1 MDYYKILNVSSDASL
16 KEIEQAY
23 KDLSSFY
30 NPENN
35 VSKNALKRYREV
47 NEAYKV
53 LSEIKQREMYDK
65 FHLNDLKEEEKEER
79 EFIGIKS
86 YLNSSSVFSYG
97 DEIVSKESVN
107 DIYLEVKLPYL
118 YYLCGSEYTFGY
130 SKEVLTY
137 LDKDCPNC
145 KGKGKVRKDN
155 KVCVCPNCKGKGKDS
170 SKSVIEEKITVEC
183 NGQEVMI
190 DKDEYKIFVKF
201 DFFDKDFYRVEN
213 NEIFIDYVV
222 SEEDYQNGIDFTL
235 KKDDFTLMIN
245 SVSFSN
251 ITYTFLDK
259 IIHYNFILNK
269 YAGKDIEAY
278 LLTNEKLIYLN
289 LNDFSYSSISD
300 KEHTYKLNVDSNLLT
315 LEGLGTKGYNDKNGN
330 LIVHVINVKNEIDTK
345 LFFNKKIK
353 KVSALLFKLKGSY
366 NNHFFKSN
374 KEYDYDDKY
383 IYLPSKAYKLASKNY
398 LVFRII
404 YSLLYLIIPC
414 VLYFIMGF
422 NLAFVIVTLAFFAIY
437 LIAINLLMEVKV

>member
-155 KVCVCPNCKGKGKDS
+155 KVCLCPNCKGKGKDS

-235 KKDDFTLMIN
+235 KKDDFTLMII

-251 ITYTFLDK
+251 IT
-259 IIHYNFILNK
+259 
-269 YAGKDIEAY
+269 
-278 LLTNEKLIYLN
+278 
-289 LNDFSYSSISD
+289 
-300 KEHTYKLNVDSNLLT
+300 
-315 LEGLGTKGYNDKNGN
+315 
-330 LIVHVINVKNEIDTK
+330 
-345 LFFNKKIK
+345 
-353 KVSALLFKLKGSY
+353 
-366 NNHFFKSN
+366 
-374 KEYDYDDKY
+374 
-383 IYLPSKAYKLASKNY
+383 
-398 LVFRII
+398 
-404 YSLLYLIIPC
+404 
-414 VLYFIMGF
+414 
-422 NLAFVIVTLAFFAIY
+422 
-437 LIAINLLMEVKV
+437 